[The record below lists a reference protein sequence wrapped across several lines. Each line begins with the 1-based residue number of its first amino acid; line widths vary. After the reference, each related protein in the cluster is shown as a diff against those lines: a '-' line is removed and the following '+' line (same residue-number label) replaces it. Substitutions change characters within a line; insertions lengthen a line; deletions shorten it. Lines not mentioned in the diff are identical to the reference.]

1 MEQEELQERM
11 LSAWI
16 GLNGMLKDS
25 RMTQD
30 LTYNEAIVMKLV
42 YDQYKADGVGQTTM
56 RHIVKETRMVK
67 SLVNRTV
74 DSLCAQ
80 GYLHKERDETDAR
93 NLFVLP
99 QAERLED
106 FLAVHRHS
114 LQMVQS
120 VIDVI
125 GQEYAQAFVHMYEKL
140 STANLQF

>member
-1 MEQEELQERM
+1 MEELQERM

-25 RMTQD
+25 RMTQN

-80 GYLHKERDETDAR
+80 GYLYKERDETDAR

-99 QAERLED
+99 QVERLED

-125 GQEYAQAFVHMYEKL
+125 GQEYAQTFVHIYEKL
-140 STANLQF
+140 NTANLQFL